1 MSKIKMQHTTL
12 NYVFDD
18 FKKEQTL
25 VFSNSLGTDL
35 TMWDKQIELLGQE
48 FNILRYDTRGHG
60 KSEVAEGEYSIE
72 MLGNDVLDLL
82 DYLKIEKV
90 NFCGLSIGGL
100 TGQWLGIHAPERLIK
115 LILCNTAVKIGNAEG
130 WNSRIETVQKNGL
143 NSIVSGTQE
152 RWFTPEFVREN
163 KVKVDSVLA
172 KFVQTPLAGYIS
184 CCAAVRDADFTD
196 EVSKILAP
204 TLIISG
210 TEDLVTTIKDG
221 DFLMEKI
228 PNSILAALKTAHI
241 SNIEKA
247 DDFTKLLIEFIK
259 N

>member
-1 MSKIKMQHTTL
+1 MSKIKIQHTTL

-18 FKKEQTL
+18 FKKKQTL

-35 TMWDKQIELLGQE
+35 TMWDKQVELLGAE

-60 KSEVAEGEYSIE
+60 KSEVVEGEYSIE

-100 TGQWLGIHAPERLIK
+100 TGQWLGIHAPERLNK

-143 NSIVSGTQE
+143 DSIVSGTLE
-152 RWFTPEFVREN
+152 RWFTPEFVTQN
-163 KVKVDSVLA
+163 KTEVDSVLS

-184 CCAAVRDADFTD
+184 CCAAVRDADFTV
-196 EVSKILAP
+196 EVSKISVP

-210 TEDLVTTIKDG
+210 TEDLVTTVKDG

-247 DDFTKLLIEFIK
+247 DDFTKLVIEFIK